1 MTSSS
6 VESWKQDGQRHKI
19 VRKLADSLCYTTGM
33 IGGLCY
39 STGMI
44 GSLCYT
50 TGMIGGLCYT
60 TGMTK
65 VLSLVPKNISTI

>member
-33 IGGLCY
+33 IDG
-39 STGMI
+39 
-44 GSLCYT
+44 LCYT